1 MQKTNFKNFKA
12 MVEKYVNM
20 EDSVLLTDEFKAY
33 NRFDAIIEHIK
44 VDHSKMYSYEGLNT
58 KSIESFWAIV
68 DDKVGFYQTTIQCL

>member
-33 NRFDAIIEHIK
+33 NRFDEIIEHIK
-44 VDHSKMYSYEGLNT
+44 IDHSKMYS
-58 KSIESFWAIV
+58 
-68 DDKVGFYQTTIQCL
+68 